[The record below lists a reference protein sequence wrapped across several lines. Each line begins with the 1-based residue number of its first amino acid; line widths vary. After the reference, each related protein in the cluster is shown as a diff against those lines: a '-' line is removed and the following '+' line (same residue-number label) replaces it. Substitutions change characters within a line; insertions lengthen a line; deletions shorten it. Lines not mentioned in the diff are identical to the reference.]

1 MNKSI
6 LKTALAAGTLL
17 LCANSAAAGL
27 LDYTH
32 YAIVTANTNPSA
44 AAQVYVT
51 TDNLDP
57 ADITFSASSMNGNMA
72 TGDSWKPYVSGTVY
86 IYTKL
91 TDDAYGSYE
100 FVNVT
105 RTGGEKDN
113 WEIGS
118 TEFYDNNRYTKTA
131 VTVRGEGGTALNY
144 PKYTFTANFQKVTT
158 DYSANIVLNAASTD
172 PADQPDGVLSFY
184 ASLSDATP
192 SDADFQPAGS
202 SFPIAWSAKKGDTA
216 KTVYLFAKVANP
228 DYNFEGWN
236 DAAGNQ
242 ISTSIEKV
250 AVTINGKDANP
261 DTYSWTAI
269 FSPKTAHY
277 YADVTLAGYP
287 DNFANVFASLSADE
301 PAAEAYKS
309 AGSTFTLDWTAT
321 PGETSKT
328 IYLFTAP
335 TNADYAFSNW
345 SDAANQQI
353 STEMKGVAV
362 TVNGNILSQK
372 PSATFSAN
380 YQENQIT
387 VGYNSSEFNG
397 VAPEIAKSKEY
408 VVAGR
413 EITVSA
419 KAPVI
424 SGLTDKEGNPARNN
438 HFVFRNWTDQN
449 GNIISDQ
456 PEYTFTVSGK
466 QDLTAHFDFL
476 PTFKGAGY
484 YRIKSSRQDYT
495 EYLKAVGN
503 VSLSSDNLLTD
514 NHYMT
519 ADMVLAGYKAAE
531 NAAPYSEGNLVPFS
545 ESDPATIWWLDSDEY
560 FDSEKYTD
568 ISKVESFGDFNH
580 YNSEQSGA
588 DLKSQNLTAENY
600 MSNYGSHLWMSNGA
614 YAGSIALKGS
624 EMTTK
629 YIARFDGDEWY
640 GGVALNGGEDVRSSF
655 EFEPIDVAH
664 ADQFYF
670 GAKPDDNT
678 YCFCGGYLS
687 GTVMQYKEGFWTTMY
702 TAFPYECIDGT
713 KAFYIAKSADGTGF
727 VVKPIET
734 VSDNGNV
741 VVPKETAVLLKCN
754 SVDPRENRLIP
765 LPMDANYA
773 APSDNL
779 LRGDYQT
786 NNDTRSG
793 SPLEKAKSYH
803 YTWLDGGNWHS
814 NYKNSDYTQLTSDH
828 YVLDLSPRSH
838 DAVRPREAVASEAS
852 PIQFRRVTES
862 RPLMANGVYLD
873 ASEVLAANP
882 EVGDSFDVFNGGL
895 NTGVEEIEAAEEAGD
910 DAWYTL
916 SGIRVDRPQR
926 GQIYIHNHR
935 KIRL

>member
-1 MNKSI
+1 M
-6 LKTALAAGTLL
+6 
-17 LCANSAAAGL
+17 
-27 LDYTH
+27 
-32 YAIVTANTNPSA
+32 
-44 AAQVYVT
+44 
-51 TDNLDP
+51 
-57 ADITFSASSMNGNMA
+57 
-72 TGDSWKPYVSGTVY
+72 
-86 IYTKL
+86 
-91 TDDAYGSYE
+91 
-100 FVNVT
+100 
-105 RTGGEKDN
+105 
-113 WEIGS
+113 
-118 TEFYDNNRYTKTA
+118 
-131 VTVRGEGGTALNY
+131 
-144 PKYTFTANFQKVTT
+144 
-158 DYSANIVLNAASTD
+158 LNAASTD

-202 SFPIAWSAKKGDTA
+202 SFPIAWSAKTGDTA

-466 QDLTAHFDFL
+466 QDLTAHFDFV

-600 MSNYGSHLWMSNGA
+600 MNGSHLLMSNGA
-614 YAGSIALKGS
+614 YAGSIALKGT
-624 EMTTK
+624 ETTK

-640 GGVALNGGEDVRSSF
+640 GGVAHNGGEDVRSSF

-687 GTVMQYKEGFWTTMY
+687 GTKMQYEEGFWTTMY

-734 VSDNGNV
+734 VSVNGNV

-814 NYKNSDYTQLTSDH
+814 NYKNSDYTQLTPEH

-935 KIRL
+935 KIRF

>member
-6 LKTALAAGTLL
+6 LKTASIAGTLL
-17 LCANSAAAGL
+17 LCANSAAA
-27 LDYTH
+27 YQH
-32 YAIVTANTNPSA
+32 YANVTANTNPSA

-51 TDNLDP
+51 TDDLDP
-57 ADITFSASSMNGNMA
+57 ASINFSNPGTTFEKLT
-72 TGDSWKPYVSGTVY
+72 TGDSFAPTTQGTIY
-86 IYTKL
+86 IYTKINN
-91 TDDAYGSYE
+91 SEYE
-100 FVNVT
+100 FNNLT
-105 RTGGEKDN
+105 SSDKNYT
-113 WEIGS
+113 ILS
-118 TEFYDNNRYTKTA
+118 TEINGLYSKTSVKITGTGLLFGL
-131 VTVRGEGGTALNY
+131 VTTS
-144 PKYTFTANFQKVTT
+144 YTFTANFQKVTT

-261 DTYSWTAI
+261 GTYSWTAI

-277 YADVTLAGYP
+277 YVDVTLAGYP

-466 QDLTAHFDFL
+466 QDLTAHFDFV
-476 PTFKGAGY
+476 PTFNGAGY

-503 VSLSSDNLLTD
+503 VSLSIDNLLTT

-519 ADMVLAGYKAAE
+519 ADMALAGYKAAE

-560 FDSEKYTD
+560 FDSSKYTD
-568 ISKVESFGDFNH
+568 ISKVESFGDFNY
-580 YNSEQSGA
+580 YNSIEQSGA

-600 MSNYGSHLWMSNGA
+600 MSNYGRHLLMSNGA
-614 YAGSIALKGS
+614 YAGSIALKGTA
-624 EMTTK
+624 TTK

-687 GTVMQYKEGFWTTMY
+687 GTKMRYEEGFWTTMY

-734 VSDNGNV
+734 VSVNGNV

-814 NYKNSDYTQLTSDH
+814 NYKNSDYTQLTPEH

-935 KIRL
+935 KIRF

>member
-466 QDLTAHFDFL
+466 QDLTAHFDFV
-476 PTFKGAGY
+476 PTFNGAGY

-503 VSLSSDNLLTD
+503 VSLISDNLLTD

-560 FDSEKYTD
+560 FDSSKYTD
-568 ISKVESFGDFNH
+568 ISKVESFGDFNY
-580 YNSEQSGA
+580 YNSDQSGA
-588 DLKSQNLTAENY
+588 DLKSQTLTAENY

-713 KAFYIAKSADGTGF
+713 EAFYIAKSADGTGF

-741 VVPKETAVLLKCN
+741 VVPKETAVLLRCN
-754 SVDPRENRLIP
+754 SVDPKENRLIP
-765 LPMDANYA
+765 LPMNASYA
-773 APSDNL
+773 APYDNL

-786 NNDTRSG
+786 NNVTRSG
-793 SPLEKAKSYH
+793 SDLEKAKSYH

-814 NYKNSDYTQLTSDH
+814 NYQNSDYTQLTSDH

-935 KIRL
+935 KIRF

>member
-1 MNKSI
+1 MNKRV

-17 LCANSAAAGL
+17 LCANSAAAGKR
-27 LDYTH
+27 
-32 YAIVTANTNPSA
+32 YANVTGATNPA
-44 AAQVYVT
+44 GAAQVYVT
-51 TDNLDP
+51 TTNYNDPSSINFSTSKMEAKGLNL
-57 ADITFSASSMNGNMA
+57 
-72 TGDSWKPYVSGTVY
+72 GDTSYPHLDGTVY
-86 IYTKL
+86 VYTKL
-91 TDDAYGSYE
+91 TDETYE
-100 FVNVT
+100 FTELT
-105 RTGGEKDN
+105 RTGGNNKN
-113 WEIGS
+113 WKIGA
-118 TEFYDNNRYTKTA
+118 TEYYDNNKYTKTT
-131 VTVRGEGGTALNY
+131 VTVRGYGIAAS
-144 PKYTFTANFQKVTT
+144 YTFTANFQKITT
-158 DYSANIVLNAASTD
+158 PYSANVVLNAASTD
-172 PADQPDGVLSFY
+172 ANDQPDGVLKFY

-202 SFPIAWSAKKGDTA
+202 SFPIAWPAKKGDTA

-387 VGYNSSEFNG
+387 VGYKSSEFNG

-466 QDLTAHFDFL
+466 QDLTAHFDFV
-476 PTFKGAGY
+476 PTFNGAGY

-503 VSLSSDNLLTD
+503 VSLSIDNLLTT
-514 NHYMT
+514 NRYMT

-580 YNSEQSGA
+580 YNSIEQSGA

-600 MSNYGSHLWMSNGA
+600 MNGSHLLMSNGA
-614 YAGSIALKGS
+614 YAGSIALKGT
-624 EMTTK
+624 ETTK

-640 GGVALNGGEDVRSSF
+640 GGVAHNGGEDVRSSF

-687 GTVMQYKEGFWTTMY
+687 GTKMRYEEGFWTTMY

-734 VSDNGNV
+734 VSNGNV

-754 SVDPRENRLIP
+754 SVDPKENRLIP
-765 LPMDANYA
+765 LPMNASYA

-793 SPLEKAKSYH
+793 NDDLKKAISYH

-935 KIRL
+935 KIRF

>member
-17 LCANSAAAGL
+17 LCANSAAALGER
-27 LDYTH
+27 
-32 YAIVTANTNPSA
+32 YANVTGATNPA
-44 AAQVYVT
+44 GAAQVYVT
-51 TDNLDP
+51 TTDYNDPSSIDFSTSKMEAKGLYLGKTSSLYLD
-57 ADITFSASSMNGNMA
+57 
-72 TGDSWKPYVSGTVY
+72 GTVY
-86 IYTKL
+86 VYTKL

-105 RTGGEKDN
+105 RTGGNNDSWK
-113 WEIGS
+113 IGS
-118 TEFYDNNRYTKTA
+118 TEFYDNNRYTKTT
-131 VTVRGEGGTALNY
+131 VTVRGVGGLVY
-144 PKYTFTANFQKVTT
+144 PSYTFTANFQKVTT

-236 DAAGNQ
+236 DAKGNQ

-466 QDLTAHFDFL
+466 QDLTAHFDFV

-503 VSLSSDNLLTD
+503 VSLISDNLLTKD
-514 NHYMT
+514 YYMT

-580 YNSEQSGA
+580 YNSIEQSGA
-588 DLKSQNLTAENY
+588 DLKSQNLTAKNY

-614 YAGSIALKGS
+614 YAGSIALKGTA
-624 EMTTK
+624 TTK
-629 YIARFDGDEWY
+629 YIARFDGDEWDEWY

-713 KAFYIAKSADGTGF
+713 EAFYIAKSADGTGF
-727 VVKPIET
+727 VVKPIKT

-741 VVPKETAVLLKCN
+741 VVPKETAVLLRCN
-754 SVDPRENRLIP
+754 SVDPKENRLIP
-765 LPMDANYA
+765 LPMNASYA

-935 KIRL
+935 KIRF

>member
-17 LCANSAAAGL
+17 LCANSAAAA
-27 LDYTH
+27 YQH
-32 YAIVTANTNPSA
+32 YANVTANTNPSA

-57 ADITFSASSMNGNMA
+57 ASINFSASSMNGKMA
-72 TGDSWKPYVSGTVY
+72 TGDSWSPTVDGTVY
-86 IYTKL
+86 VYTKL

-105 RTGGEKDN
+105 RTGGNNDN
-113 WEIGS
+113 WKIGS
-118 TEFYDNNRYTKTA
+118 TEFYDNNRYTKTT
-131 VTVRGEGGTALNY
+131 VTVRGLGGLVY
-144 PKYTFTANFQKVTT
+144 PSYTFTANFQKVTT

-202 SFPIAWSAKKGDTA
+202 SFPIAWSAKTGVTA

-236 DAAGNQ
+236 DAAGNRV
-242 ISTSIEKV
+242 STSIEKV

-466 QDLTAHFDFL
+466 QDLTAHFDFV

-503 VSLSSDNLLTD
+503 VSLSIGNLLTD
-514 NHYMT
+514 DYYMT

-560 FDSEKYTD
+560 FDSSKYTD
-568 ISKVESFGDFNH
+568 ISKVKSFGDFNRFKDDWLV
-580 YNSEQSGA
+580 QLGA
-588 DLKSQNLTAENY
+588 NLKSQNLTAGNY
-600 MSNYGSHLWMSNGA
+600 MYSYGNHLWMSNGS
-614 YAGSIALKGS
+614 YAGSIAMRGTAL
-624 EMTTK
+624 TTK

-640 GGVALNGGEDVRSSF
+640 GGVVHNGDEDVRSSF

-687 GTVMQYKEGFWTTMY
+687 GTEMQYEEGFWTTMY

-754 SVDPRENRLIP
+754 SVDPKENRLIP
-765 LPMDANYA
+765 LPMNASYA

-779 LRGDYQT
+779 LCGDYQT

-793 SPLEKAKSYH
+793 SDLEKAKSYH
-803 YTWLDGGNWHS
+803 YTWLEEGNWHS
-814 NYKNSDYTQLTSDH
+814 NYQHSDYTRLTSEH
-828 YVLDLSPRSH
+828 YVLDLAARSY
-838 DAVRPREAVASEAS
+838 DAVRPRREAAAEAS
-852 PIQFRRVTES
+852 PIQFKRVVES
-862 RPLMANGVYLD
+862 RPLMANGVYLNG
-873 ASEVLAANP
+873 AEVLAVNP
-882 EVGDSFDVFNGGL
+882 NVGDSFDVFNGGL

-935 KIRL
+935 KIRF

>member
-1 MNKSI
+1 MNKRV

-17 LCANSAAAGL
+17 LCANSAAA
-27 LDYTH
+27 YQH
-32 YAIVTANTNPSA
+32 YANVTANTNPSSV
-44 AAQVYVT
+44 AQVYVT
-51 TDNLDP
+51 NDNLDP
-57 ADITFSASSMNGNMA
+57 ASINYSNPGTTFKKLT
-72 TGDSWKPYVSGTVY
+72 TGDSSAPTTQGTIY
-86 IYTKL
+86 IYTKINN
-91 TDDAYGSYE
+91 SEYE
-100 FVNVT
+100 FNNLT
-105 RTGGEKDN
+105 SSDKNYT
-113 WEIGS
+113 ILS
-118 TEFYDNNRYTKTA
+118 TEINGLYSKTSVKITGTGLLFGL
-131 VTVRGEGGTALNY
+131 VTTS
-144 PKYTFTANFQKVTT
+144 YTFTANFQKVTT

-202 SFPIAWSAKKGDTA
+202 SFPIAWSAKIGDTA

-236 DAAGNQ
+236 DAAGKRV
-242 ISTSIEKV
+242 STSIEKV

-466 QDLTAHFDFL
+466 QDLTAHFDFV

-503 VSLSSDNLLTD
+503 VSLSSGNLLTHD
-514 NHYMT
+514 YYMT

-560 FDSEKYTD
+560 FDREKYTN
-568 ISKVESFGDFNH
+568 ISKVESFGVFNH
-580 YNSEQSGA
+580 DNGSLVQSGA
-588 DLKSQNLTAENY
+588 NLKSQNLTAGNY
-600 MSNYGSHLWMSNGA
+600 MSGYGRHLWMSNGA
-614 YAGSIALKGS
+614 YAGSIALKGTAA
-624 EMTTK
+624 TTTPI
-629 YIARFDGDEWY
+629 YIARFDGNEWY
-640 GGVALNGGEDVRSSF
+640 GGVAHNGGEDVRSSF
-655 EFEPIDVAH
+655 EFEPIDAAH

-687 GTVMQYKEGFWTTMY
+687 GTEMQYEEGGFWTTMY

-713 KAFYIAKSADGTGF
+713 KAFYIAKNADGTGF

-734 VSDNGNV
+734 VSDKGYV

-754 SVDPRENRLIP
+754 SVDPKENRLIP

-773 APSDNL
+773 APAGNL
-779 LRGDYQT
+779 LCGDYQT

-793 SPLEKAKSYH
+793 NDDLEKAKSYH
-803 YTWLDGGNWHS
+803 YTWLDGGNWHF
-814 NYKNSDYTQLTSDH
+814 NYKNSDYTQLTSEH

-852 PIQFRRVTES
+852 PIQFRRVTEP

-882 EVGDSFDVFNGGL
+882 ELGDSFDVFNGGL

-935 KIRL
+935 KSRF

>member
-51 TDNLDP
+51 TDDLDP
-57 ADITFSASSMNGNMA
+57 ASINFSNPGTTFEKLT
-72 TGDSWKPYVSGTVY
+72 TGDSFAPTTQGTIY
-86 IYTKL
+86 IYTKINN
-91 TDDAYGSYE
+91 SEYE
-100 FVNVT
+100 FNNLT
-105 RTGGEKDN
+105 SSDKNYT
-113 WEIGS
+113 ILS
-118 TEFYDNNRYTKTA
+118 TEINGLYSKTSVKITGTGLLFGL
-131 VTVRGEGGTALNY
+131 VTTS
-144 PKYTFTANFQKVTT
+144 YTFTANFQKVTT

-236 DAAGNQ
+236 NAAGNQ

-309 AGSTFTLDWTAT
+309 AESTFTLDWTAT

-600 MSNYGSHLWMSNGA
+600 MSNYGRHLLMSNGA
-614 YAGSIALKGS
+614 YAGSIAMRGTA
-624 EMTTK
+624 MTTK
-629 YIARFDGDEWY
+629 YIARFDGGEWYGEWY

-687 GTVMQYKEGFWTTMY
+687 GTKMQYEEGFWTTMY

-734 VSDNGNV
+734 VSVNGNV

-814 NYKNSDYTQLTSDH
+814 NYKNSDYTQLTSEH

-935 KIRL
+935 KIRF

>member
-6 LKTALAAGTLL
+6 LKTALIAGTLL
-17 LCANSAAAGL
+17 LCANSAAALGER
-27 LDYTH
+27 
-32 YAIVTANTNPSA
+32 YANVTGATNPA
-44 AAQVYVT
+44 GAAQVYVT
-51 TDNLDP
+51 TTNYNDPSSIDFSTSKMEAKGLYLGKTSSLYLD
-57 ADITFSASSMNGNMA
+57 
-72 TGDSWKPYVSGTVY
+72 GTVY

-91 TDDAYGSYE
+91 TDETYE
-100 FVNVT
+100 FTELTQTDGNN
-105 RTGGEKDN
+105 DN
-113 WEIGS
+113 WKIGS
-118 TEFYDNNRYTKTA
+118 TEFYDNNRYTKTT
-131 VTVRGEGGTALNY
+131 VTVRGVGGIFY
-144 PKYTFTANFQKVTT
+144 PSYTFTANFQKVTT

-172 PADQPDGVLSFY
+172 ANDQPDGVLKFY

-202 SFPIAWSAKKGDTA
+202 SFPIAWSAKIGDTA

-236 DAAGNQ
+236 DAAGKRV
-242 ISTSIEKV
+242 STSIEKV

-466 QDLTAHFDFL
+466 QDLTAHFDFV

-503 VSLSSDNLLTD
+503 VSLSSGNLLTHD
-514 NHYMT
+514 YYMT

-545 ESDPATIWWLDSDEY
+545 ESDPATIWWLDSNEY
-560 FDSEKYTD
+560 FDRSKYTD

-580 YNSEQSGA
+580 YNSIEQSGA

-600 MSNYGSHLWMSNGA
+600 MNGSHLCMSNGA
-614 YAGSIALKGS
+614 YAGSIALKGTAS
-624 EMTTK
+624 TK

-640 GGVALNGGEDVRSSF
+640 GGVAHNGGEDVRSSF

-687 GTVMQYKEGFWTTMY
+687 GTEMQYEEGFWTTMY

-734 VSDNGNV
+734 VSDNGKV

-754 SVDPRENRLIP
+754 STDPRENRLIP

-779 LRGDYQT
+779 LCGDYQT
-786 NNDTRSG
+786 NNNTRSG
-793 SPLEKAKSYH
+793 SDFEKAKSYH

-814 NYKNSDYTQLTSDH
+814 NYKNSDYTQLTNKH

-862 RPLMANGVYLD
+862 RPLMANGVYLNG
-873 ASEVLAANP
+873 AAVLAVNP
-882 EVGDSFDVFNGGL
+882 NVGDSFDVFNGGL

-935 KIRL
+935 KIRF

>member
-17 LCANSAAAGL
+17 LCANSAAAGKR
-27 LDYTH
+27 
-32 YAIVTANTNPSA
+32 YANVTGATNPA
-44 AAQVYVT
+44 GAAQVYVT
-51 TDNLDP
+51 TTNYNDPSSINFSTSKMEAKGLYLGDTSSLYLD
-57 ADITFSASSMNGNMA
+57 
-72 TGDSWKPYVSGTVY
+72 GTVY
-86 IYTKL
+86 VYTKL

-105 RTGGEKDN
+105 RTGGDNDN
-113 WEIGS
+113 WKIGS
-118 TEFYDNNRYTKTA
+118 TEFYDNNRYTKTT
-131 VTVRGEGGTALNY
+131 VTVRGIGGWVLY
-144 PKYTFTANFQKVTT
+144 PSYTFTANFQKITT

-202 SFPIAWSAKKGDTA
+202 SFPIAWSAKTGDTA

-236 DAAGNQ
+236 DAAGNRV
-242 ISTSIEKV
+242 STSIEKV

-309 AGSTFTLDWTAT
+309 AGSTFTLGWTAT

-424 SGLTDKEGNPARNN
+424 SGLTDKEGNPVRNN

-466 QDLTAHFDFL
+466 QDLTAHFDFV

-514 NHYMT
+514 DYYMT

-580 YNSEQSGA
+580 FKGILVQSGA

-600 MSNYGSHLWMSNGA
+600 MSNYGRHLWMSNGA
-614 YAGSIALKGS
+614 YAGSIAMRGTA
-624 EMTTK
+624 MTTK
-629 YIARFDGDEWY
+629 YIARFDGGEWY
-640 GGVALNGGEDVRSSF
+640 GGVAHNGGEDVRSSF

-687 GTVMQYKEGFWTTMY
+687 GIKMRYEEGFWTTMY

-754 SVDPRENRLIP
+754 SVDPKENRLIP
-765 LPMDANYA
+765 LPMNASYA

-793 SPLEKAKSYH
+793 SDLEKAKSYH
-803 YTWLDGGNWHS
+803 YTWLDRGNWHS

-828 YVLDLSPRSH
+828 YVHDLSPRSH

-862 RPLMANGVYLD
+862 RPLMANGVYLN

-882 EVGDSFDVFNGGL
+882 NVGDSFDVFNGGL

-935 KIRL
+935 KIRF